1 MNGLD
6 FCVQLDRLREGKLI
20 LQPPGESG
28 LTAYASTNLYEL
40 RQYVSALERGYRVL
54 TGRLEAYRG
63 QARGKTL
70 GQALKRQWSEGAALG
85 YAGMALIQS
94 GMQPDRVVAQLELM
108 EDLMEQFDLDYAA
121 EFCQGLKDGKAKRDE
136 TEEELEC

>member
-1 MNGLD
+1 MNGMD

-28 LTAYASTNLYEL
+28 LTAYASSSLYEL
-40 RQYVSALERGYRVL
+40 RSYVSALERGYRAL

-70 GQALKRQWSEGAALG
+70 GEMISRQWSEGACLG
-85 YAGMALIQS
+85 YAAMAMIQKGLS
-94 GMQPDRVVAQLELM
+94 PERVVDMLEIMEELM
-108 EDLMEQFDLDYAA
+108 ATFELEYAE
-121 EFCQGLKDGKAKRDE
+121 EFHRSLKDGKAKRDE
-136 TEEELEC
+136 SEEVPC